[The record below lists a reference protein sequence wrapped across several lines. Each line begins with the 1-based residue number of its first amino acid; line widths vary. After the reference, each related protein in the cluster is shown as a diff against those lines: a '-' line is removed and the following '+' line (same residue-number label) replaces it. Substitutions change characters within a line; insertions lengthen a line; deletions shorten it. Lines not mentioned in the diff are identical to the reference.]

1 MQESGRIFLFT
12 KGFLIW
18 LYFGNSSVLLVLQRK
33 EAVKQRAAE
42 DSKVIGNSQE
52 TKRFRLTGGR
62 ERGHYLCSPKLLR
75 GRICS
80 VCLTPNG

>member
-18 LYFGNSSVLLVLQRK
+18 FYVGNSSVLLLLQRK

-42 DSKVIGNSQE
+42 DSKVIGDSQE

-62 ERGHYLCSPKLLR
+62 ESGHYLCSPKLLR
-75 GRICS
+75 GRICF